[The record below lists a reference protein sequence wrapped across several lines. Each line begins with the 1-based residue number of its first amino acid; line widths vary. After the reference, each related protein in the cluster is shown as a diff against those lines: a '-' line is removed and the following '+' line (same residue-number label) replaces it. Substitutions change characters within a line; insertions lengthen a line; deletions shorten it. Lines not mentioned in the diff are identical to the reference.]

1 MSPSIAFADG
11 WDSAVDA
18 FVTNDR
24 LLPNGRALTIDNAT
38 AIRKSHGKTRH
49 AIVSSC
55 KEDCK
60 EDQRKK

>member
-49 AIVSSC
+49 AIVI
-55 KEDCK
+55 
-60 EDQRKK
+60 